1 MGKRNCAAPSCTAIE
16 FRETGYCHRHQDLAE
31 FGVLIK
37 NDAPPDPIIISTGIS
52 EQSRSLAKH
61 GFALSIFGLFSIFIA
76 SSFDW
81 FCCGMIIVII
91 GITMV
96 SFDVLSNI
104 LRPGP
109 RAGQH
114 TIQRRSVQPAD
125 HLS

>member
-1 MGKRNCAAPSCTAIE
+1 MGKRSCAVPSCTAIE

-31 FGVLIK
+31 FGELIK
-37 NDAPPDPIIISTGIS
+37 NDAPPNPIIISTGITG
-52 EQSRSLAKH
+52 QSANLLSYGFTIAIIGLIVALLGSL
-61 GFALSIFGLFSIFIA
+61 
-76 SSFDW
+76 DW
-81 FCCGMIIVII
+81 VCCGLTLIII
-91 GITMV
+91 GGLLGGY
-96 SFDVLSNI
+96 DVLSNM

>member
-31 FGVLIK
+31 FGALIK
-37 NDAPPDPIIISTGIS
+37 NDAPPSPIIISTGIS
-52 EQSRSLAKH
+52 EQSRSLGKF
-61 GFALSIFGLFSIFIA
+61 GFALSIFGAITIFLTGI
-76 SSFDW
+76 DGV
-81 FCCGMIIVII
+81 CCGMIIVII
-91 GITMV
+91 GIMIMV
-96 SFDVLSNI
+96 FDVLSNI
-104 LRPGP
+104 FRPGP